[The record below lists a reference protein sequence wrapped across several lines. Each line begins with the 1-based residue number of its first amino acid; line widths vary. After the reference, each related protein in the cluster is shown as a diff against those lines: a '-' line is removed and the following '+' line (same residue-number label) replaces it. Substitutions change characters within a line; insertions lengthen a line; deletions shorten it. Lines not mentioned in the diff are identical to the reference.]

1 MLYPYFCRI
10 YKVTNPT
17 IQQKEDEAALYIRQQ
32 CLFSFE
38 DALKMQPATRLEQI
52 FATLDL
58 DPIFKKLP
66 VNSQGGP
73 DGYDMPVN

>member
-17 IQQKEDEAALYIRQQ
+17 IQQKEDEATLYIRQQ

-73 DGYDMPVN
+73 DGYDTPVN